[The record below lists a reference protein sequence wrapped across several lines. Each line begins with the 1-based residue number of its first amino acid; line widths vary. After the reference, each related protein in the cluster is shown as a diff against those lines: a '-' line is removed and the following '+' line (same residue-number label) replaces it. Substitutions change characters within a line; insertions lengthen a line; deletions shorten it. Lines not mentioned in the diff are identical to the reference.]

1 MLKPRIRFRL
11 VVILSSICLA
21 VIATPS
27 SVSAQG
33 APMFALEAKQG
44 PHAVGLK
51 VVEQYD
57 YSRIFQPLIDDLGQ
71 PYRGERARPL
81 QTLIWYPAQK
91 SPSGPVTAGDYAA
104 LQTTQ
109 TSFGKPKQPT
119 GIDEWFQAG
128 MKPASAM
135 QMWAVRDAPLA
146 SGHFPVVIYAPSFSS
161 VPWENADL
169 CEYLASYGYVVIA
182 SLGMGV
188 THESTHD
195 LAGIDAQARDISFLI
210 GYAQRLSNT
219 DMSEVGVVGFS
230 WGGISNLF
238 AAARDNRIDALVAL
252 DGSMRYF
259 PGLVKQAGDVHPDQ
273 MTIPLL
279 FFKGETSLEDQARL
293 DGIFHSEGPNVL
305 NQWTH
310 GDLISVQMLGF
321 VHPLFTSMAHRNEK
335 FWEYEFPG
343 LQVADYGRADGIVG
357 YSWVARYTRE
367 FLDAYLKH
375 NASGLKFLKSK
386 PSENGVA
393 RHVMEFKFRPAR
405 TTPPSLVSF
414 RAEVGRR
421 GFDHVAEIYADIQ
434 KENHDFKLDA
444 DAVMSWA
451 YRMMADGHLPEAI
464 HVMNLAIQIDPSSRA
479 YGGLAEA
486 YMKSGQRQ
494 EAIESYE
501 KALEKDSGNIL
512 AKQRL
517 DELKR

>member
-1 MLKPRIRFRL
+1 MLKSRIRCPL
-11 VVILSSICLA
+11 VVILGSICLE
-21 VIATPS
+21 VIATAS
-27 SVSAQG
+27 SVSGQG
-33 APMFALEAKQG
+33 TPMFASEAKQG

-57 YSRIFQPLIDDLGQ
+57 YSRIFQPLIDELGQ

-91 SPSGPVTAGDYAA
+91 SASSPVTVGGYIA
-104 LQTTQ
+104 LEATQ
-109 TSFGKPKQPT
+109 TSFGKPKHST

-128 MKPASAM
+128 TKSAFAM
-135 QMWAVRDAPLA
+135 PMWAMRDAPLA

-182 SLGMGV
+182 SPGIGV
-188 THESTHD
+188 THQSTHD
-195 LAGIDAQARDISFLI
+195 LAGVDAQARDILFLI
-210 GYAQRLSNT
+210 GYAQTLSNT

-279 FFKGETSLEDQARL
+279 FLKGETSLEDQARL
-293 DGIFHSEGPNVL
+293 DTIFHSEGPNVL

-335 FWEYEFPG
+335 FWEYEFPS
-343 LQVADYGRADGIVG
+343 LQVADYGREDGIVG

-375 NASGLKFLKSK
+375 NVSALKFLKSK
-386 PSENGVA
+386 PSENGQP
-393 RHVMEFKFRPAR
+393 RHAMAVKFRPAAGM
-405 TTPPSLVSF
+405 PPSLSSF
-414 RAEVGRR
+414 RVEVGRR
-421 GFDHVAEIYADIQ
+421 GFDHVVEIYAEIQ
-434 KENHDFKLDA
+434 KENHDFKLGA

-451 YRMMADGHLPEAI
+451 YQLMAGGYPREAI
-464 HVMNLAIQIDPSSRA
+464 DVMKLVVQIDPSSWA
-479 YGGLAEA
+479 YSGLAEA
-486 YMKSGQRQ
+486 YMKSGQQ
-494 EAIESYE
+494 MEAIESYE
-501 KALEKDSGNIL
+501 KALEKDSGNVL

-517 DELKR
+517 EELKK